1 MYVAAK
7 GGEEAIQNSEA
18 LYNALNGALTPETV
32 RTIQEKMPYL
42 VDRVMGEGSLYAPE
56 LAALALAQTGGD
68 LYEAV
73 LLLRAYRATQPR
85 IAYAH
90 PTSADKLFT
99 VRRISAAFKDIPGG
113 QVLGPSLDYSHRLL
127 RLAVLDE
134 QPEAL
139 NREDAKSAN
148 GAAVIVNTD
157 AINCVPTNDEG
168 NVGAR
173 RASSDVTSQDSMADV
188 QLGVP
193 TSTYPALADW
203 QRGQGL
209 LPPTE
214 PEQIDPADIP
224 DVTTDT
230 VMFPA
235 PRAHRLQAL
244 ARADTGGV
252 LALGYSIMRGYGLIH
267 PTVNELRLG
276 YSEVELTH
284 PVTGAVFNAGRVR
297 VSQCEVITPD
307 AGKQGYMLGFAA
319 TMGWNEVKLI
329 AASTLDMDMAA
340 NDGDG
345 HAAHSEEFVMYH
357 TEPVESSG
365 FCIHF
370 KLPHYVT
377 FASSLDNIRKMAAA
391 VGWDG
396 GKGAQMPE
404 TETKPDELDRA
415 KLTI

>member
-18 LYNALNGALTPETV
+18 LYNALNGTLTLDTV
-32 RTIQEKMPYL
+32 RAIQEGMPYL

-73 LLLRAYRATQPR
+73 LILRAYRATQPR
-85 IAYAH
+85 IAYAQ

-127 RLAVLDE
+127 RLDVLDE
-134 QPEAL
+134 KAVEL
-139 NREDAKSAN
+139 NSPNGTSDGREDAKDAENKSVNAN
-148 GAAVIVNTD
+148 
-157 AINCVPTNDEG
+157 TNAM
-168 NVGAR
+168 N
-173 RASSDVTSQDSMADV
+173 
-188 QLGVP
+188 GVP

-214 PEQIDPADIP
+214 PEQIDAADIP

-276 YSEVELTH
+276 YSEVEMTH
-284 PVTGAVFNAGRVR
+284 PVTGAVFSAGRVR

-396 GKGAQMPE
+396 GKGAQMSE
-404 TETKPDELDRA
+404 TQHESV
-415 KLTI
+415 